1 MKLPVI
7 LRVYHQGAAV
17 AVRQFETDM
26 VVIGHHA
33 DVQLELDHQDVSNI
47 HCLIERRD
55 SGYYLCDLGSTTG
68 TYKNGV
74 AVLDEP
80 LSSGDKIQ
88 VGPYS
93 LQFFVGAPKPKV
105 APPTLTVKPVAPPTP
120 PSLPENSVVS
130 DDHDSET
137 VLHIV
142 RENPQQESASV
153 VRVTE
158 EESPKK
164 IIPLA
169 KPRPEL
175 PSQKPSSEVQ
185 KRSHHKKGGGTY
197 APGGHVENLQEYLR
211 PTKGSQLE
219 ILVCWQDRITASYH
233 FQNKKVIT
241 IGSDQRADVQVP
253 SAYFPQTL
261 PLIDANDG
269 FRLLCVASA
278 TVDLI
283 TNQQH
288 YNIDDL
294 LRLERAV
301 RLNAGYAIR
310 FDSGEMLHLSFDRG
324 NLQIFIRLI
333 PESVQPIL
341 ASPFDLTV
349 GEMTGVVL
357 SVVLCAIL
365 GFLFSVSKPEEVKDL
380 DNQPPR
386 IAQFIYEKKPET
398 PKAKPIELTEKEQPV
413 PPPPPEQEK
422 KPLKKVELSDKDA
435 KSSAKKATV
444 MTQHQKPLVKA
455 SEIREKNS
463 NLKSPTFGSV
473 KQGGS
478 VKISNQ
484 ESANAAT
491 VKKDISKQG
500 LLGAL
505 SNNGLRDKLDQTYS
519 GNNKGALGLGSQ
531 ATGKVGLNQDHAG
544 SDIGDKFRETG
555 AGGKGTSTVG
565 INSNLGT
572 KGKSSGQDSYGNT
585 GISTSKGTVAIESG
599 GFEENFVGSIDKE
612 AVRRVVKAGLREVK
626 ACYERGL
633 RANSRLEG
641 KVIVSWEI
649 VEKGHVGSASV
660 KSSTLNN
667 KEVESCIV
675 ARLKSWQFPE
685 PPAGTSAAVSYPFSF
700 VKQQ

>member
-1 MKLPVI
+1 
-7 LRVYHQGAAV
+7 
-17 AVRQFETDM
+17 
-26 VVIGHHA
+26 
-33 DVQLELDHQDVSNI
+33 
-47 HCLIERRD
+47 
-55 SGYYLCDLGSTTG
+55 
-68 TYKNGV
+68 
-74 AVLDEP
+74 
-80 LSSGDKIQ
+80 
-88 VGPYS
+88 
-93 LQFFVGAPKPKV
+93 
-105 APPTLTVKPVAPPTP
+105 
-120 PSLPENSVVS
+120 
-130 DDHDSET
+130 
-137 VLHIV
+137 
-142 RENPQQESASV
+142 
-153 VRVTE
+153 
-158 EESPKK
+158 
-164 IIPLA
+164 
-169 KPRPEL
+169 
-175 PSQKPSSEVQ
+175 
-185 KRSHHKKGGGTY
+185 
-197 APGGHVENLQEYLR
+197 
-211 PTKGSQLE
+211 
-219 ILVCWQDRITASYH
+219 
-233 FQNKKVIT
+233 
-241 IGSDQRADVQVP
+241 
-253 SAYFPQTL
+253 
-261 PLIDANDG
+261 
-269 FRLLCVASA
+269 VASA

-398 PKAKPIELTEKEQPV
+398 PKAKPIELTEKEQTV

-422 KPLKKVELSDKDA
+422 KPLKKVELSDKVA